1 MFHEAIYELYSDATS
16 ITGNDLGDIVVLD
29 ANGDEI
35 TIDASDVNA
44 KVLELQEAT
53 EYQMARALAYPQIA
67 EQLDKLFHD
76 IDDGLLGEDAKT
88 GSLYLA
94 LKEVK
99 DDNPKPGE

>member
-29 ANGDEI
+29 ANGDEV

-53 EYQMARALAYPQIA
+53 GYKMARALAYPEIT

-76 IDDGLLGEDAKT
+76 INGGLLGEDAKT
-88 GSLYLA
+88 GSWYLA
-94 LKEVK
+94 LKQVK
-99 DDNPKPGE
+99 DDNPKPSE

>member
-1 MFHEAIYELYSDATS
+1 MFHDAIYELYEDAVS
-16 ITGNDLGDIVVLD
+16 IKGNDLGDIVVLD

-53 EYQMARALAYPQIA
+53 QYQMARALAYPQIA

-76 IDDGLLGEDAKT
+76 IDGGLLGEDAKT
-88 GSLYLA
+88 GSWYLA
-94 LKEVK
+94 LKQVK
-99 DDNPKPGE
+99 DDNPKPSE